1 MNEPVTIL
9 GIPILTFLVF
19 FPTVGA
25 IALLFLPSGR
35 PSTVRWFA
43 FFVSLIV
50 LAASIPLF
58 TAFDSARAGMQ
69 FEEVASWIPALG
81 VGYHLGVD
89 GISML
94 LILLTTLLTAVSILA
109 SFRAITKN
117 VKTYMLTFL
126 LLETGMIGV
135 FASLD
140 LVLFYIFWE
149 TMLIPMYLLIGIW
162 GGPRRVYA
170 AVKFIL
176 YTVAGSLLML
186 VGILY
191 LYFHHYEATG
201 VYTFDLLRLY
211 DTPLGVGP
219 ERLLFLAFALAFA
232 IKVPMFP
239 FHTWLPDA
247 HVEAPTAGS
256 VILAGVLLKMGVYG
270 FLRFAMPLFPNA
282 TLYFAPWMI
291 ALAVIG
297 IVYGALV
304 AMVQRDVKKLVAY
317 SSVSHLGFVM
327 LGLFALNTQG
337 LQGGILQSINHGL
350 STGALFL
357 AVGILY
363 ERRHTREIS
372 EFGGLSATLP
382 WFAALFLIVCLSSLG
397 LPGLNGFIG
406 EFLILLGAFRMSPW
420 VTAIAATG
428 VILAAIYLL
437 WMFQRVMFGP
447 ITNDKNRGLPDI
459 SMREFWTLAPVI
471 LFIVWIGVH
480 PDTFLRKLDVSV
492 SELLKRVESRSMAL
506 RADQMPSAVAASS
519 VAGAAAAA
527 AARTV
532 GGAPGAA
539 TPALATPALAAP
551 AAAGGG
557 DR

>member
-1 MNEPVTIL
+1 
-9 GIPILTFLVF
+9 
-19 FPTVGA
+19 
-25 IALLFLPSGR
+25 
-35 PSTVRWFA
+35 
-43 FFVSLIV
+43 
-50 LAASIPLF
+50 
-58 TAFDSARAGMQ
+58 
-69 FEEVASWIPALG
+69 
-81 VGYHLGVD
+81 
-89 GISML
+89 
-94 LILLTTLLTAVSILA
+94 LTTLLTAVSILS
-109 SFRAITKN
+109 SFSAITTR
-117 VKTYMLTFL
+117 VKAYMVTFL

-140 LVLFYIFWE
+140 LFLFYIFWE
-149 TMLIPMYLLIGIW
+149 TMLIPMYLLIGVW

-191 LYFHHYEATG
+191 LYFAHHTATG
-201 VYTFDLLRLY
+201 QYTFDLLALY
-211 DTPLGVGP
+211 DTPLTQQAQ
-219 ERLLFLAFALAFA
+219 LWLFGAFALAFA

-270 FLRFAMPLFPNA
+270 FLRFAMPLFPDA
-282 TLYFAPWMI
+282 ALAYTPWI
-291 ALAVIG
+291 VGLAVIG

-327 LGLFALNTQG
+327 LGLFVWNTQG
-337 LQGGILQSINHGL
+337 LSGGILQSINHGL

-372 EFGGLSATLP
+372 DFGGLAATLP
-382 WFAALFLIVCLSSLG
+382 WFAALFLIACLSSMG

-406 EFLILLGAFRMSPW
+406 EFLILLGAFRAWPDAGLWGKIVSA
-420 VTAIAATG
+420 VSATG

-437 WMFQRVMFGP
+437 WMYQRVMFGP
-447 ITNDKNRGLPDI
+447 ITNEKNRGLPDI
-459 SMREFWTLAPVI
+459 TKREFWTLAPVI
-471 LFIVWIGVH
+471 LFILWIGVY

-492 SELLKRVESRSMAL
+492 AELLARAQAHTISMRESPL
-506 RADQMPSAVAASS
+506 LTP
-519 VAGAAAAA
+519 
-527 AARTV
+527 
-532 GGAPGAA
+532 AA
-539 TPALATPALAAP
+539 TASVTAP
-551 AAAGGG
+551 EAK
-557 DR
+557 